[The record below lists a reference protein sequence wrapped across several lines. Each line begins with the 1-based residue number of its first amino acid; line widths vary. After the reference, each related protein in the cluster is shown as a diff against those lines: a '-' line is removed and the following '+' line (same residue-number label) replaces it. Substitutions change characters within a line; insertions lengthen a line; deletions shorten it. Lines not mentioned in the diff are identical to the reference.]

1 MLLGISSVVAL
12 VSMVTSN
19 VSMVTSVV
27 SMVTYCLDS
36 SLVHAVHS
44 VFVTMFTMLVEQQTV
59 INPAVIRGL
68 CAMTKH

>member
-12 VSMVTSN
+12 
-19 VSMVTSVV
+19 V

-44 VFVTMFTMLVEQQTV
+44 VFVTMLTMLVEQQTV